1 MPDLEELGVEKSGNT
16 DVEVLWER
24 ENIKTH
30 VPNDRPEILLS
41 CAISLDGKLA
51 SKSGDSNFSSF
62 KDKREVHKLR
72 TKVDAILIGINTLLV
87 DDPHLTVS
95 HKYYQSDEHPLR
107 IVLDS
112 TARTPPDAKFI
123 QKRPE
128 ITSLI
133 ITTEKASKEKVNSL
147 KVAGA
152 EVRILGRKKV
162 SLRLLMG
169 ILDAEYNIQS
179 LMVEGGGKVIGEFFK
194 HNLIDKARIAL
205 TPVVLGG
212 GKKAVDLL
220 RGVGFS
226 KVKEAPNFQITRI
239 EKIGWNIILHLV
251 TLS

>member
-1 MPDLEELGVEKSGNT
+1 MEKSSNT
-16 DVEVLWER
+16 GVEVLWEA
-24 ENIKTH
+24 ENVQPH
-30 VPNDRPEILLS
+30 VPKGRPEILLS

-95 HKYYQSDEHPLR
+95 HKYYQSDKHPLR

-112 TARTPPDAKFI
+112 TARVPPNSKFI

-133 ITTEKASKEKVNSL
+133 ITTEKAPKKKINTLREN
-147 KVAGA
+147 GA
-152 EVRILGRKKV
+152 EVRILGRRKV
-162 SLRLLMG
+162 PLRPLMELL
-169 ILDAEYNIQS
+169 DSEYNVQS
-179 LMVEGGGKVIGEFFK
+179 LMVEGGGRVIGEFFK
-194 HNLIDKARIAL
+194 HNLIDKARISL
-205 TPVVLGG
+205 TPVILGG
-212 GKKAVDLL
+212 GKKAVDLI
-220 RGVGFS
+220 RGVGFP

-239 EKIGWNIILHLV
+239 EKIGWNIVLHLV
-251 TLS
+251 TLSS